1 MLIDV
6 GKELEWV
13 KLNALLIGANQD
25 GCTLLRLLY
34 TLTSITVVA
43 IIDGKDDAPGIQLA
57 KQYGMK
63 TSYDGMQ
70 DEIDVIFY
78 TTNDYSLLNRKG
90 MTKPLVIPTEVTK
103 IIISLLLEKD
113 ALLLHLNEQIQQ
125 NEFIFHSIHEGMIVV
140 DENAVVTLFNK
151 SAEEITGYKN
161 EEVLGKQIQ
170 TLIPNSR
177 LPYILRTKQTEIH
190 REVVLENGKKVIS
203 TRIPMLSREG
213 KVRGAISVFSDIT
226 EMVMLSEEITNLK
239 DIETLL
245 HAIIHS
251 SEEAISVVDE
261 NGIGILINPAYTKI
275 TGFTQ
280 EDVIGKPATAD
291 IAEGESIHMKVL
303 QSRRPFRR
311 VRMKVGQTK
320 RDVIVNVAP
329 VIVGGILKGSV
340 GIIHDVSEIQ
350 ELTNELKQA
359 RQIIRTLEAKYSFED
374 IVGISEEMTI
384 AVTQAKLAANTPV
397 TVLLRGE
404 SGTGKELF
412 AHAIHNS
419 SSRKYNKFIRVNC
432 AALSESLLE
441 SELFGYE
448 DGAFSGARRGG
459 KRGFFEE
466 ANNGSLF
473 LDEIGEMPVG
483 TQAKLL
489 RVLQEKEIVRVG
501 GTKPI
506 PIDVRVIA
514 ATNTNLEKAITDGVF
529 REDLYYR
536 LNKIPIFI
544 PALRQRKS
552 DIPLLASWLLQKIN
566 IDYGRSIEGITDAA
580 LAYLQQYHWPG
591 NVRELENVLGRA
603 VIFMKNNESLLD
615 LQHLPSILSS
625 KFKQVNTIDYDSQ
638 ASLDQ
643 MVIRFEGNVL
653 TQYLEKFHGNKTK
666 TAQALGISV
675 RSLYNKLEKYERAKK
690 FTQ

>member
-1 MLIDV
+1 M
-6 GKELEWV
+6 